1 MKGILDRIEDDRY
14 AVILVE
20 EEEGLE
26 LILPVNRLP
35 AGSQVNSWFTIDS
48 ENGQLAVTLDHK
60 TSFIK
65 DRQAEE
71 LIARL
76 RKKKTRSRFKRE

>member
-14 AVILVE
+14 AVILV

-35 AGSQVNSWFTIDS
+35 AGSQVNSWFTIDA

-65 DRQAEE
+65 ARQAEE